1 MGRFFRST
9 DEVVEEVKKIHR
21 SLPPRPGIDEVD
33 AAVALVRDADK
44 EEQSRL
50 EDIQKQKKGFDIP
63 DELFSALL
71 EMQKNLETFRCKD
84 QKNDALKL
92 LELENAH
99 VLFDEL
105 VQRASRCVASSSHGP
120 NSSLSMSSSS
130 AAAAPTPKPVLNSLT
145 TEIGN
150 TRTELFTRDDGYVKK
165 AKSNFLADRIGL
177 HPFALQSSSPNAT
190 TKPMASAGEGSGKLS
205 LIKLATLIEMS
216 SKKGLKDLDLQNK
229 LMDQLDWLPD
239 SIGKL
244 SALLTLNLSE
254 NSITALPRTIGTLY
268 SLKRLALRS
277 NRIAEL
283 PEEIT
288 DLLSLTCLDLQG
300 NRLKSLPSNL
310 SKLVLL
316 QELDLSA
323 NQLSV
328 LPDAIG
334 DLLNLRKLVVET
346 NNLEEL
352 PHSIGNCT
360 SLIELRADYNRLKA
374 LPEAVGRLKTLE
386 ILSIRYNTI
395 KSLPTTMSSL
405 SNLKEIDVSFNELES
420 VPESLC
426 LASTLVKMN
435 IGNNFA
441 DMRSLPQSIGDLVM
455 LEELNISNNQIT
467 VLPDSFAMLS
477 RLRVL
482 HAEENPLEMPPR
494 HLAKMGAQAVVQH
507 MAEHVAK
514 REISVRNARTRKSWT
529 QFCFFSSSNK
539 GKHNSLAYA
548 RA

>member
-92 LELENAH
+92 LELEKAH

-105 VQRASRCVASSSHGP
+105 VQRASRCAASSSHGP
-120 NSSLSMSSSS
+120 NSLSMSSSS
-130 AAAAPTPKPVLNSLT
+130 AAAAP
-145 TEIGN
+145 
-150 TRTELFTRDDGYVKK
+150 
-165 AKSNFLADRIGL
+165 
-177 HPFALQSSSPNAT
+177 LQNL
-190 TKPMASAGEGSGKLS
+190 GKLS

-494 HLAKMGAQAVVQH
+494 HLTKMGAQAVVQY

-529 QFCFFSSSNK
+529 QFCFFSSSSK